1 MAAALSSWTVNT
13 VEGGERRQ
21 DSVRAA
27 LEETPTA
34 EIVCVHDGARPLC
47 PARVV
52 REVIDAARRHG
63 AATAAVPL
71 VDSVKRI
78 DADGVVMATL
88 DRAELVAVQT
98 PQAFQLAVLREAH
111 VRAVA
116 DRVTADDDCALVE
129 RLGHRVVTVPGDPAN
144 VKVTRAEDLALLGIL
159 AS

>member
-1 MAAALSSWTVNT
+1 
-13 VEGGERRQ
+13 
-21 DSVRAA
+21 
-27 LEETPTA
+27 
-34 EIVCVHDGARPLC
+34 
-47 PARVV
+47 V
-52 REVIDAARRHG
+52 REVIDAARRYG

-78 DADGVVMATL
+78 DADGVVLGTL

-111 VRAVA
+111 ARAVA
-116 DRVTADDDCALVE
+116 DGVTADDDCALVE

-144 VKVTRAEDLALLGIL
+144 VKVTRAEDLALLGML